1 MNKSSRYF
9 VFIYPSKSDIR
20 DYLNL
25 AVYALSPNEKWPA
38 HITVAG
44 PFAKLPRARAEAKFD
59 ATIFSF
65 GVWNFFSQGINT
77 VYLKVGVPDIRRY
90 WLKPSFATNPVPH
103 ITLYNGD
110 DAEYARLVF
119 ERLSKLKLEFSFRAQ
134 GISVVNSSAQR
145 PMDLREQVNVSCLP
159 RTRDLNVDDLR
170 KLTPEERLEIAVDAL
185 SACLTSSKNS
195 GSFKTGIFSNV
206 NGLKKD

>member
-1 MNKSSRYF
+1 MNKNSRYF
-9 VFIYPSKSDIR
+9 VFIYPKKSDIR

-44 PFAKLPRARAEAKFD
+44 PFTKLPRARAAAKFD

-65 GVWNFFSQGINT
+65 GVWNFFREGINT

-103 ITLYNGD
+103 ITLYSGD
-110 DAEYARLVF
+110 DEQYARLIF
-119 ERLSKLKLEFSFRAQ
+119 ERLSKIKLEFSFRAD

-145 PMDLREQVNVSCLP
+145 PMDLREQVDVSCLP
-159 RTRDLNVDDLR
+159 STKSLNIDILR
-170 KLTPEERLEIAVDAL
+170 KMTPEERLEIAADAL
-185 SACLTSSKNS
+185 SACLTSPKNS
-195 GSFKTGIFSNV
+195 GSFNIGIFGKINVSN
-206 NGLKKD
+206 KS